1 MTKALLTLGTI
12 ALLAT
17 PSLFAAEDSLQQH
30 LRMEQQLQNQYQK
43 RVKDGSGQ
51 QNQYKY
57 QKENQYRYN
66 YQGTNPNR
74 SNAGSMGGAMRSGGG
89 GRR

>member
-1 MTKALLTLGTI
+1 MKKALLTLGTI

-30 LRMEQQLQNQYQK
+30 LRMQQKLQQQQQK
-43 RVKDGSGQ
+43 RLKDGSGSGQ
-51 QNQYKY
+51 M
-57 QKENQYRYN
+57 NQYRYQNEYKYN

-74 SNAGSMGGAMRSGGG
+74 STAGSMGGSMRSGGG